1 MALKALDIFKLTPK
15 KNCKDCGFPTCMAF
29 CMKVAS
35 GAVEVEKC
43 PHMSDEALAKLSE
56 ATAPLMRGVKVGNGT
71 SEYELGSE
79 TVLFRHE
86 KTLVNRN
93 RYAVAFNDA
102 MTNEDIDLKIANIKA
117 VNYIRI
123 GEEMKAE
130 MVVLEYRDNK
140 EGFINLVNR
149 VNESTLDVTHIIVCE
164 DVEVA
169 KEAIAILK
177 DKKPVV
183 YGANKENYQGMV
195 ELVKDLKL
203 ALGVKAANL
212 EELYATIEAIQ
223 GLGYRELILDVTGE
237 NIKDTFTN
245 AVQVRRIALKEQDRT
260 FGYPSIVFANKLSNN
275 DPQMEV
281 ALSSMFTVKYGSI
294 IVIDDIVKEQDRTF
308 GYPSIVFAN
317 KLSNN
322 DPQMEVALSSMFT
335 VKYGSIIVIDD
346 IDYSKALPLFALRQ
360 NIYTDPQRPMRVEP
374 KVYPMNNAD
383 DNAPVMVTVDFAL
396 TYFIVSGDIER
407 SKVPAYLAIPDAGG
421 YSVLT
426 AWSAGKFSGS
436 SIANFIKESKI
447 EEMTKNRDLIIP
459 GKVAPDAGG
468 YSVLTAWSAG
478 KFSGSSIANFIKE
491 SKIEEMTKNR
501 DLIIPGKVAVLKGDI
516 EDALPGWNVIIGT
529 EESMEI
535 PKFLKEYKE
544 QHDKSVANA

>member
-29 CMKVAS
+29 SMKVAS
-35 GAVEVEKC
+35 GAVEVSKC
-43 PHMSDEALAKLSE
+43 PHMSDDAIAKLSE
-56 ATAPLMRGVKVGNGT
+56 ATAPLMRALKVGSGT
-71 SEYELGSE
+71 SEYELGAE

-93 RYAVAFNDA
+93 RYAVAFDDS
-102 MTNEDIDLKIANIKA
+102 MTNEQIDFKIANIKA

-130 MVVLEYRDNK
+130 MIVLEYRDNK
-140 EGFINLVNR
+140 EGFLNLVNR
-149 VNESTLDVTHIIVCE
+149 VNESRLDVTHIIVCE
-164 DVEVA
+164 DVDIS
-169 KEAIAILK
+169 KEAIEILK

-183 YGANKENYQGMV
+183 YGANKENYKGMV

-281 ALSSMFTVKYGSI
+281 ALSSMFTI
-294 IVIDDIVKEQDRTF
+294 
-308 GYPSIVFAN
+308 
-317 KLSNN
+317 
-322 DPQMEVALSSMFT
+322 
-335 VKYGSIIVIDD
+335 KYGSIIVIDD

-383 DNAPVMVTVDFAL
+383 ENSPVMVTVDFAL

-407 SKVPAYLAIPDAGG
+407 SKVPVYLAIPDAGG

-436 SIANFIKESKI
+436 SIAKFIKESKI
-447 EEMTKNRDLIIP
+447 EDMTKNRDLIIP
-459 GKVAPDAGG
+459 GKA
-468 YSVLTAWSAG
+468 
-478 KFSGSSIANFIKE
+478 
-491 SKIEEMTKNR
+491 
-501 DLIIPGKVAVLKGDI
+501 AVLKGDI
-516 EDALPGWNVIIGT
+516 EDNLPGWNVIIGT

-535 PKFLKEYKE
+535 PKFLKEYKAKQDE
-544 QHDKSVANA
+544 AVANA